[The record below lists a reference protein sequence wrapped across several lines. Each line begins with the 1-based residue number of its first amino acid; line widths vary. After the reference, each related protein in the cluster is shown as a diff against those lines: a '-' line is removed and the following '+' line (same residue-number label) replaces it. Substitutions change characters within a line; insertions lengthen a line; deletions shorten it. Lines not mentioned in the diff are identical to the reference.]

1 MSFFLEYRVKI
12 KIKPNSKAMD
22 TMGKDLWNN
31 CFLITQDL
39 LESPEE
45 MNYVCSKVNKFE
57 KTI

>member
-1 MSFFLEYRVKI
+1 
-12 KIKPNSKAMD
+12 MD